1 MKGGLRALWISMALL
16 NQECPQ
22 LVTLCRC
29 LDGIHFVVINTNYL
43 AFFDNENLAF
53 VFTRLRFLIL
63 QIPAKVFLEID

>member
-1 MKGGLRALWISMALL
+1 MALL

-22 LVTLCRC
+22 IVTLCRC

-53 VFTRLRFLIL
+53 VFTR
-63 QIPAKVFLEID
+63 